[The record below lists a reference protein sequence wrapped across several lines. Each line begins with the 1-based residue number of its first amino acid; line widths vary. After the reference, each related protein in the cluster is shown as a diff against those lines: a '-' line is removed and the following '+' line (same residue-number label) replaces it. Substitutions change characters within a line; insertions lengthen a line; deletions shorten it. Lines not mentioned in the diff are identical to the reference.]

1 MKDKIKGGLADKKS
15 LADIAV
21 HHGKD
26 SWASIQFENLEKQ
39 LEKELEKG
47 IQVEMEHTQ
56 DESLARE
63 IAMDHLWE
71 DPKYYTKLKT
81 IETESVKNNLRKKL
95 MEYANARI

>member
-1 MKDKIKGGLADKKS
+1 MKDKLKGGLADNKS
-15 LADIAV
+15 LADIAI

-39 LEKELEKG
+39 LEKELELG
-47 IQVEMEHTQ
+47 IKIESEHTQ
-56 DESLARE
+56 DKSLARE

-71 DPKYYTKLKT
+71 DPKYYSQQKK